1 MQPQETKFSFIYH
14 ELTQRILDGQILP
27 GHCLP
32 SSRMLCEQ
40 FRVSRYTIN
49 RVLDALQSDGL
60 IEIQPGWRQW
70 FQRQAIRRTHLT
82 PFWRF

>member
-60 IEIQPGWRQW
+60 IEIQP
-70 FQRQAIRRTHLT
+70 RRASGFSGRPYAGLI
-82 PFWRF
+82 

>member
-14 ELTQRILDGQILP
+14 ELTQRIFGRPDPTWPL
-27 GHCLP
+27 
-32 SSRMLCEQ
+32 SAVVRMLCEQ